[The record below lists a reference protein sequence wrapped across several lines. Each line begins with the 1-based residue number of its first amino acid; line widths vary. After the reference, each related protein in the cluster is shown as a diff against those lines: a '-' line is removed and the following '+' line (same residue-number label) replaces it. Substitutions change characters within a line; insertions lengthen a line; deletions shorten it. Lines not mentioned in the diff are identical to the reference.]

1 MQVNLSDGCHVRQFG
16 IKEKENKD
24 NGDAGRMAKMEGGGG
39 PTHPMRNALYFSTT
53 THLKRSHT

>member
-1 MQVNLSDGCHVRQFG
+1 MQVNLSGGCLVRQFG

-24 NGDAGRMAKMEGGGG
+24 NGDAGRMAKMEGGG